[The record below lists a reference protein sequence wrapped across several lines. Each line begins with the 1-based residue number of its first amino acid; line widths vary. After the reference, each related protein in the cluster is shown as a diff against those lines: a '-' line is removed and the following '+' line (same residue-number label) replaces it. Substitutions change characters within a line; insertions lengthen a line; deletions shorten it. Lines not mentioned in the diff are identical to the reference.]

1 MISKW
6 MTKKSFLVFIS
17 FILTMALFVYASE
30 SSPSRQSSSVSVQTT
45 SNTIGNVPVYVDIDS
60 QLYTVTG
67 LPEAV
72 TLRVEGSSSSLL
84 TVVGNGSYRVKTPN
98 LNELGTGKHMITLQV
113 TGLPSGVKGSVS
125 PETVEIMIEKKATVE
140 LPVSENVKSVKDS
153 ASAAKGNVLEKVS
166 STKEKL
172 TEGVSSMKEK
182 MAAAKEKVDS
192 VKDKA
197 KLLKDSSS
205 EDSHKAL
212 KHKAAEKVKETKEKA
227 AEKMNSAK
235 DKVKSVADSAKIDIN
250 KADAKTLQ
258 QLSGIGEKKAQA
270 IIDYRNKVGKIKDIA
285 ELSKIDGLGST
296 TIEKIA
302 PFLTF

>member
-1 MISKW
+1 MNFYGIFELIAREGVLSVPLANFIIGVY
-6 MTKKSFLVFIS
+6 MKSLK
-17 FILTMALFVYASE
+17 
-30 SSPSRQSSSVSVQTT
+30 
-45 SNTIGNVPVYVDIDS
+45 
-60 QLYTVTG
+60 
-67 LPEAV
+67 
-72 TLRVEGSSSSLL
+72 SLL
-84 TVVGNGSYRVKTPN
+84 SVTALTLAISGSALANENPLATLKDVAKDNVKT
-98 LNELGTGKHMITLQV
+98 T
-113 TGLPSGVKGSVS
+113 
-125 PETVEIMIEKKATVE
+125 
-140 LPVSENVKSVKDS
+140 VSENVKSVKDS
-153 ASAAKGNVLEKVS
+153 ASAEKGNVLEKVS
-166 STKEKL
+166 STKEKA
-172 TEGVSSMKEK
+172 TEGVSSVKEK

-197 KLLKDSSS
+197 KSLKDSSS

-235 DKVKSVADSAKIDIN
+235 DNVKSVVDSAKININ

-270 IIDYRNKVGKIKDIA
+270 IIDYRNKVGKIKDMA

-302 PFLTF
+302 PFLSF

>member
-1 MISKW
+1 MNFYGIFELIAREGVLSVPLANFIIGVY
-6 MTKKSFLVFIS
+6 MKSLK
-17 FILTMALFVYASE
+17 
-30 SSPSRQSSSVSVQTT
+30 
-45 SNTIGNVPVYVDIDS
+45 
-60 QLYTVTG
+60 
-67 LPEAV
+67 
-72 TLRVEGSSSSLL
+72 SLL
-84 TVVGNGSYRVKTPN
+84 SVTALTLAISGSALANENPLATLKDVAKDNVKT
-98 LNELGTGKHMITLQV
+98 T
-113 TGLPSGVKGSVS
+113 
-125 PETVEIMIEKKATVE
+125 
-140 LPVSENVKSVKDS
+140 VSENVKSVKDS

-166 STKEKL
+166 STKEKA
-172 TEGVSSMKEK
+172 TEGVSSVKEK

-197 KLLKDSSS
+197 KSLKDSSS

-212 KHKAAEKVKETKEKA
+212 KYKAAEKVKETKEKA
-227 AEKMNSAK
+227 AEKMNSEK

>member
-1 MISKW
+1 MNFYGIFELIAREGVLSVPLANFIIGVY
-6 MTKKSFLVFIS
+6 MKSLK
-17 FILTMALFVYASE
+17 
-30 SSPSRQSSSVSVQTT
+30 
-45 SNTIGNVPVYVDIDS
+45 
-60 QLYTVTG
+60 
-67 LPEAV
+67 
-72 TLRVEGSSSSLL
+72 SLL
-84 TVVGNGSYRVKTPN
+84 SVTALTLAISGSALANENPLATLKDVAKDNVKT
-98 LNELGTGKHMITLQV
+98 T
-113 TGLPSGVKGSVS
+113 
-125 PETVEIMIEKKATVE
+125 
-140 LPVSENVKSVKDS
+140 VSENVKSVKDS
-153 ASAAKGNVLEKVS
+153 ASAEKGNVLEKVS
-166 STKEKL
+166 STKEKA

-182 MAAAKEKVDS
+182 MAAEKEKVDS

-197 KLLKDSSS
+197 KSLKDSSS

-235 DKVKSVADSAKIDIN
+235 DNVKSVVDSAKININ

-270 IIDYRNKVGKIKDIA
+270 IIDYRNKVGKIKDMA

-302 PFLTF
+302 PFLSF

>member
-1 MISKW
+1 MNFYGIFELIAREGVLSVPLANFIIGVY
-6 MTKKSFLVFIS
+6 MKSLK
-17 FILTMALFVYASE
+17 
-30 SSPSRQSSSVSVQTT
+30 
-45 SNTIGNVPVYVDIDS
+45 
-60 QLYTVTG
+60 
-67 LPEAV
+67 
-72 TLRVEGSSSSLL
+72 SLL
-84 TVVGNGSYRVKTPN
+84 SVTALTLAISGSALANENPLATLKDVAKDNVKT
-98 LNELGTGKHMITLQV
+98 T
-113 TGLPSGVKGSVS
+113 
-125 PETVEIMIEKKATVE
+125 
-140 LPVSENVKSVKDS
+140 VSENVKSVKDS
-153 ASAAKGNVLEKVS
+153 ASAEKGNVLEKVS
-166 STKEKL
+166 STKEKA

-197 KLLKDSSS
+197 KSLKDSSS

-227 AEKMNSAK
+227 AEKMNSEK
-235 DKVKSVADSAKIDIN
+235 DKVKSVADSAKININ
-250 KADAKTLQ
+250 KADANTLQ

>member
-1 MISKW
+1 MNFYGIFELIAREGVLSVPLANFIIGVY
-6 MTKKSFLVFIS
+6 MKSLK
-17 FILTMALFVYASE
+17 
-30 SSPSRQSSSVSVQTT
+30 
-45 SNTIGNVPVYVDIDS
+45 
-60 QLYTVTG
+60 
-67 LPEAV
+67 
-72 TLRVEGSSSSLL
+72 SLL
-84 TVVGNGSYRVKTPN
+84 SVTALTLAISGSALANENPLATLKDVAKDNVKT
-98 LNELGTGKHMITLQV
+98 T
-113 TGLPSGVKGSVS
+113 
-125 PETVEIMIEKKATVE
+125 
-140 LPVSENVKSVKDS
+140 VSENVKSVKDS

-166 STKEKL
+166 STKEKA
-172 TEGVSSMKEK
+172 TEGVSSVKEK

-197 KLLKDSSS
+197 KSLKDSSS

-235 DKVKSVADSAKIDIN
+235 DNVKSVVDSAKININ

-270 IIDYRNKVGKIKDIA
+270 IIDYRNKVGKIKDMA

-302 PFLTF
+302 PFLSF

>member
-1 MISKW
+1 MPLANFIIGVY
-6 MTKKSFLVFIS
+6 MKSLK
-17 FILTMALFVYASE
+17 
-30 SSPSRQSSSVSVQTT
+30 
-45 SNTIGNVPVYVDIDS
+45 
-60 QLYTVTG
+60 
-67 LPEAV
+67 
-72 TLRVEGSSSSLL
+72 SLL
-84 TVVGNGSYRVKTPN
+84 SVTALTLAISGSALANENPLATLKDVAKDNVKT
-98 LNELGTGKHMITLQV
+98 T
-113 TGLPSGVKGSVS
+113 
-125 PETVEIMIEKKATVE
+125 
-140 LPVSENVKSVKDS
+140 VSENVKSVKDS

-166 STKEKL
+166 STKEKA

-197 KLLKDSSS
+197 KSLKDSSS

-212 KHKAAEKVKETKEKA
+212 KYKAAEKVKETKEKA
-227 AEKMNSAK
+227 AEKMNSEK